1 MWADSLTEAEAVASH
16 NAAQKLASVQ
26 GAQRLLATTR
36 SIQER
41 LAIGF
46 QDKTE
51 YQKRPIQP
59 NEMPFLF
66 ELRVAAALTSMG
78 AQLRY
83 EQGAGVGNSTIDF
96 VVDLGRTWWV
106 ELVSL
111 RETEGF
117 KSATWTAPVQ
127 GGEISGF
134 GLTSD
139 AKDHRQKP
147 EWEMIK
153 AQQRILAKA
162 FDRDRQQPTKF
173 PAPAGN
179 AVHMIL
185 VDARGYLGA
194 GQGDIMDWRQM
205 CFGPDSVPH
214 HSVHCW
220 DNKPIRGLFEPT
232 SPQEGAEMLRKR
244 VHFVGFLCEK
254 DFGPD
259 GLRKSAYY
267 CANPSFFKSS
277 DEVCELLAEW
287 PLMPD
292 DQRRA

>member
-1 MWADSLTEAEAVASH
+1 MWADSLTESEAAASYK
-16 NAAQKLASVQ
+16 AAQRLTGVQ
-26 GAQRLLATTR
+26 GAEQLLATTR
-36 SIQER
+36 AIRER
-41 LAIGF
+41 LEMGF
-46 QDKTE
+46 RDKAE
-51 YQKRPIQP
+51 YQRRPIQP

-66 ELRVAAALTSMG
+66 ELRVAAALTSLG

-83 EQGAGVGNSTIDF
+83 EEGAGVGNSTIDL
-96 VVDLGRTWWV
+96 VVDLGRKWWV

-117 KSATWTAPVQ
+117 KSSTWTAPVQ

-162 FDRDRQQPTKF
+162 FDRNRKQPTKF
-173 PAPAGN
+173 PVPAGD

-194 GQGDIMDWRQM
+194 GQGDVMDWRQM
-205 CFGPDSVPH
+205 CFGPSSVPDH
-214 HSVHCW
+214 AVHYW
-220 DNKPIRGLFEPT
+220 DDKPIRGLFEPT
-232 SPQEGAEMLRKR
+232 SPQEGAETMRNR
-244 VHFVGFLCEK
+244 IHFVGFLCEE

-259 GLRKSAYY
+259 DLRKSAYY
-267 CANPSFFKSS
+267 CANSSLFKST
-277 DEVCELLAEW
+277 DEVRELIKEW

-292 DQRRA
+292 VQQRV